1 MTTRSAISQQ
11 VENRSV
17 AAIECTIP
25 PEMTIDEWRRRRSS
39 RPARRRRSTG
49 LLAAAR
55 RVVPLRPVPCEHLHD
70 STTRYDHDQKVL
82 TFLLVCPVCRTEKVV
97 DSQHYE
103 PRFRKLEAPLPD
115 AA

>member
-1 MTTRSAISQQ
+1 
-11 VENRSV
+11 
-17 AAIECTIP
+17 
-25 PEMTIDEWRRRRSS
+25 MTIDEWRRRRSP
-39 RPARRRRSTG
+39 RPPRRRRSTG

-55 RVVPLRPVPCEHLHD
+55 RVVPLRPVPCDHLHD

-97 DSQHYE
+97 ESRRYE
-103 PRFRKLEAPLPD
+103 PRFQPVPAPRRAAPLPD